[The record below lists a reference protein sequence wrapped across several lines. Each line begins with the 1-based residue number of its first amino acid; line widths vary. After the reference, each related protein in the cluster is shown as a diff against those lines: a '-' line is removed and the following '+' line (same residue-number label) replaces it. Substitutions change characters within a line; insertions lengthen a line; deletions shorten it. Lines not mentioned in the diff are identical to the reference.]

1 MGWRFRNSIR
11 ILPGVR
17 LNLSKSGIST
27 SLGPR
32 GATINLGK
40 QGTRATVGLPGSGIS
55 YSQML
60 TSSADPGFET
70 SNSPTKK
77 KSGCLPIAGILG
89 FLLIVRRCISPN
101 ESTSPPQPIA
111 ALPATVAPAFG
122 RIDSANSAD
131 TVYISTASLNGRAKP
146 ATSSTVVHKLRRG
159 DSVRVVER
167 KNGWLKVI
175 QGAATFW
182 IIAKH
187 VSSTPTKA
195 QHTPA
200 PIARWVSS
208 SKKSSKRHSSRS
220 SDGGCSC
227 SSGGVCVGP
236 RGGRYCYTSS
246 GNKRYGI

>member
-11 ILPGVR
+11 LMPGVR
-17 LNLSKSGIST
+17 FNISKSGIST

-40 QGTRATVGLPGSGIS
+40 QGARATVGLPGSGIS
-55 YSQML
+55 HSQML
-60 TSSADPGFET
+60 TSSAGGGLDAPSSRT
-70 SNSPTKK
+70 K
-77 KSGCLPIAGILG
+77 KSGCLPIAGVLG
-89 FLLIVRRCISPN
+89 FLLIVGRCISPN
-101 ESTSPPQPIA
+101 ETTSTLQPIA
-111 ALPATVAPAFG
+111 PLPAAVTPALG
-122 RIDSANSAD
+122 STNSVDSAD

-146 ATSSTVVHKLRRG
+146 TTSSTVVHKLKRG
-159 DSVRVVER
+159 ESVRIVER

-182 IIAKH
+182 IITKH
-187 VSSTPTKA
+187 VSSSPPEA
-195 QHTPA
+195 QYTPA
-200 PIARWVSS
+200 PIARLVSS
-208 SKKSSKRHSSRS
+208 PKKSSKRHSSLS
-220 SDGGCSC
+220 SGGGCRC